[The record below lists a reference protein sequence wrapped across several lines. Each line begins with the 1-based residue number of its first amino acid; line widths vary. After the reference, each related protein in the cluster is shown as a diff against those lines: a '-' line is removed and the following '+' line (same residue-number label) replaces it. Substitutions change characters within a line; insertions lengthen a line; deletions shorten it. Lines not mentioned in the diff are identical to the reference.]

1 MHFFRHIAF
10 LLHLLVVGA
19 TARADDLLIGSAT
32 VDITP
37 DQPVALAG
45 QFSTRISKRTETPIV
60 ASAVAMEALDVAGAR
75 RDVAIMIACDLVA
88 IRTGIQDR
96 LRAKLTPQLPGVDMR
111 KVFLS
116 ATHTHT
122 APVTSELLDNPHA
135 YVLPKEGIMQPDAYV
150 DFLVEKLAQAA
161 MQAWQSRQPGG
172 VSWTLGQAVV
182 GHNRRAVYADG
193 HAQMY
198 GKTAQPAFRSMEG
211 GEDHAVEALFFW
223 DAEKRLRA
231 VAINLACPSQE
242 VESRSAINAD
252 FWHEV
257 RQQLKAKLELPELTI
272 LGWCGAA
279 GDQSPH
285 LMYRKAAEDRM
296 LKARGL
302 TRLQEIGRRITAAV
316 MDTVDIAR
324 ADIRTSVPFSHTA
337 SDVALP
343 PRKILLRE
351 YEDSKKVVAEL
362 GALQSL
368 DNRMQSTLDREKAV
382 MSRFEQGDQLPPV
395 TIELHVL
402 RIGDIAIATN
412 PFELYLDY
420 GVQMKARSPAEQTFL
435 IQLAAGS
442 AKYLPT
448 AKAIEGGSYSALPV
462 SNSVGPEGGQVLV
475 EETVRAIHAQ
485 WAPAPAGASN

>member
-1 MHFFRHIAF
+1 MKTLF
-10 LLHLLVVGA
+10 LLLFLVLGA
-19 TARADDLLIGSAT
+19 VAQADELLIGSAT

-45 QFSTRISKRTETPIV
+45 QFSTRISKKVETPIV
-60 ASAVAMEALDVAGAR
+60 VSAIAIEALDAGEAR

-88 IRTGIQDR
+88 IRTGIQER
-96 LRAKLTPQLPGVDMR
+96 LREKLAAQLPGVDMR

-122 APVTSELLDNPHA
+122 APVTTEMVDNPHA
-135 YVLPKEGIMQPDAYV
+135 YNLPTEGIMQPPAYV
-150 DFLVEKLAQAA
+150 ELLIERLAKAA
-161 MQAWQSRQPGG
+161 TQAWQERKPGG

-198 GKTAQPAFRSMEG
+198 GKTAQPGFRNIEG
-211 GEDHAVEALFFW
+211 GEDHAVETLFFW

-242 VESRSAINAD
+242 VESRSALNAD
-252 FWHEV
+252 FWHEA
-257 RQQLKAKLELPELTI
+257 RTQLRAKLALPELTI

-302 TRLQEIGRRITAAV
+302 TRLQEIGRRVTNAV
-316 MDTVDIAR
+316 VDTLDIAK
-324 ADIRTSVPFSHTA
+324 ADIRSSVPFAHMI
-337 SDVALP
+337 SDVDLP
-343 PRKILLRE
+343 PRKILERE
-351 YEDSKKVVAEL
+351 YEDSKKVVSEL
-362 GALQSL
+362 GALKEP
-368 DNRMQSTLDREKAV
+368 DNRIRSTLDREKGV
-382 MSRFEQGDQLPPV
+382 MSRYEQGDKLPPV

-402 RIGDIAIATN
+402 RLGDVAIATN

-448 AKAIEGGSYSALPV
+448 PKAIVGGSYSALPV

-485 WAPAPAGASN
+485 WGEAAAGGATGQ